1 MTKTELRELIA
12 NGENSGVELKRDD
25 VSPERIAQRIAA
37 LLNLEGGYILLGVE
51 QDRTVSGLT
60 RGSEKAEEWVMNI
73 ARDHVRPSPIPY
85 WQTLEV
91 EPGKTVGVISLPA
104 DSPDKPYKAKR
115 GSAWV
120 TMIRAGT
127 QTRDATDE
135 EEVRLY
141 QQSGR
146 LRYDI
151 KPVIGA
157 SQKDLDRRR
166 LENYFRDIREQH
178 CPDAHD
184 EAGWTRLLLNTD
196 LAVEDRE
203 RVIPTVAAI
212 LAFGRNPNRHLPQ
225 AGVAAAAYPGT
236 EKDYEAKGRAVL
248 RGPMVALRSRDG
260 EVVEAGVIEQAMEF
274 VRRNTAIEAWLEG
287 AQRRERWEYPS
298 EAVREAVVN
307 AIAHR
312 DYTITVTDME
322 LSIDAKTSTIGE
334 KTFTDYRI
342 EVLNKSDEDV
352 GEVVIK
358 LWGGKGVPSKR
369 LSFTDLD
376 AGERKH
382 KTIGWA
388 GKKKP
393 KGKIEAVR
401 EEEPTEKVK
410 ANPGPPRED
419 RVSSCKSCFGRRSFK
434 CRRCRGRGYLVKRGY
449 KKEGEFEKPTS
460 KRVDCNRCGGDGRVS
475 CKRCGGRSYTKRS
488 NR

>member
-1 MTKTELRELIA
+1 MNAVCFLVALSPWLSALGQEGDTPPPLISQNQMRLEDLAGLSGIIIEGDPAIGATLYKPAYASSNQVVTRNKDGHLLFIWPFVLIDMDNDIEVGFKMGVAGERFTYYENILFMCNGQPIKLEINRYQEVDTMFLQGGTAELITLLRQDKLIGQLSRC
-12 NGENSGVELKRDD
+12 GELYLTVYGKHRRASWALPHRYIEGLRNISECVRILKEIKSTGASLRDVASASNINRIKRDIE
-25 VSPERIAQRIAA
+25 ERKER
-37 LLNLEGGYILLGVE
+37 E
-51 QDRTVSGLT
+51 
-60 RGSEKAEEWVMNI
+60 
-73 ARDHVRPSPIPY
+73 
-85 WQTLEV
+85 
-91 EPGKTVGVISLPA
+91 
-104 DSPDKPYKAKR
+104 
-115 GSAWV
+115 
-120 TMIRAGT
+120 
-127 QTRDATDE
+127 
-135 EEVRLY
+135 
-141 QQSGR
+141 
-146 LRYDI
+146 
-151 KPVIGA
+151 
-157 SQKDLDRRR
+157 RRR
-166 LENYFRDIREQH
+166 EEAERRSYFMS
-178 CPDAHD
+178 
-184 EAGWTRLLLNTD
+184 L
-196 LAVEDRE
+196 
-203 RVIPTVAAI
+203 
-212 LAFGRNPNRHLPQ
+212 
-225 AGVAAAAYPGT
+225 
-236 EKDYEAKGRAVL
+236 K
-248 RGPMVALRSRDG
+248 
-260 EVVEAGVIEQAMEF
+260 
-274 VRRNTAIEAWLEG
+274 
-287 AQRRERWEYPS
+287 
-298 EAVREAVVN
+298 
-307 AIAHR
+307 
-312 DYTITVTDME
+312 TDME